1 MTDIV
6 VPQWGLTTDEATLTM
21 WLKAVG
27 DRVEVGE
34 PIAELET
41 DKTNA
46 DLDSPFAGT
55 IAELLV
61 EEGTDVIP
69 GQVVARLSDD

>member
-6 VPQWGLTTDEATLTM
+6 VPQWGLTTDEATLNT
-21 WLKAVG
+21 WLKAIG
-27 DRVEVGE
+27 DRVEEGE

-46 DLDSPFAGT
+46 DLDSPSAGT
-55 IAELLV
+55 ITELLV
-61 EEGTDVIP
+61 EEGTDVVP

>member
-6 VPQWGLTTDEATLTM
+6 VPQWGLTTDDATLNT

-27 DRVEVGE
+27 DRVEEGE
-34 PIAELET
+34 AIAEMET

-46 DLDSPFAGT
+46 DLDSPAAGT
-55 IAELLV
+55 IVELLV
-61 EEGTDVIP
+61 EEGAEVTP
-69 GQVVARLSDD
+69 GQVVARLSND

>member
-1 MTDIV
+1 MSDIV
-6 VPQWGLTTDEATLTM
+6 VPQWGLTTDEATLNT

-34 PIAELET
+34 AVAEMET

-55 IAELLV
+55 ITEILV
-61 EEGTDVIP
+61 EEGAEVTP

>member
-6 VPQWGLTTDEATLTM
+6 VPQWGLTTDDATLQT

-27 DRVEVGE
+27 DRVEAGE
-34 PIAELET
+34 PIAEMET

-46 DLDSPFAGT
+46 DLDAPAAGT
-55 IAELLV
+55 IVELLV
-61 EEGTDVIP
+61 DEGAEVTP